1 MQQTYFIDGQREAMS
16 SAQTPT
22 STESSLVSLQLK
34 PDKARDSLKTP
45 SRTEGSDE
53 MAATRHLEVLGE
65 KAAEMRAER
74 SWYIPPRIAP
84 KSALDEAIEEAKAVE
99 GLVRNYPTSG
109 RNALIAIVASGF

>member
-16 SAQTPT
+16 TAQTPT

-34 PDKARDSLKTP
+34 SDKVRNPLKTP

-53 MAATRHLEVLGE
+53 MAATRHLEVLAKE
-65 KAAEMRAER
+65 AAEMRAER
-74 SWYIPPRIAP
+74 SWHIPPRIVP

-99 GLVRNYPTSG
+99 GLVRIIQFPVETH
-109 RNALIAIVASGF
+109 